1 MLQIKAHLL
10 FVSLFTLLL
19 CHKGNALSND
29 SIIEFKNFKLSRIVL
44 TGNAYASFSFNFEKN
59 LIDTT
64 GMTSTSMNAGLMPI
78 VLWKI
83 TPKLFFEGEVELML
97 DHGMV
102 ETEIGYANLSYTIPE
117 LGAVQIGKFLSP
129 FGIFSERYHPR
140 WINCAPNEPLGFSHG
155 AYSPQSDLGA
165 NLRGGSVHANYAFY
179 ISSSPTMESGEV
191 ISENAGKIDFD
202 RGFEISNKVSL
213 GGRVGVLPLK
223 NSAIEIGL
231 SYKWMQLELGA
242 NHHADSVSHLHTT
255 IINQPEY
262 INGNMY
268 AIDLSIHKIMS
279 KIKGQIELKAQAN
292 FTNTGNNTFIK
303 LSDDGKTEVPYTF
316 LNYSRIGFVMFSY
329 KPILANNILKN
340 SGIFVRGSFMN
351 LPAGSLWYENTQE
364 LTVGLNYSF
373 SWRNILKLAYQQTGS
388 TTNKYRNNIVLQW
401 AMGF

>member
-1 MLQIKAHLL
+1 M
-10 FVSLFTLLL
+10 
-19 CHKGNALSND
+19 
-29 SIIEFKNFKLSRIVL
+29 
-44 TGNAYASFSFNFEKN
+44 
-59 LIDTT
+59 
-64 GMTSTSMNAGLMPI
+64 
-78 VLWKI
+78 
-83 TPKLFFEGEVELML
+83 
-97 DHGMV
+97 
-102 ETEIGYANLSYTIPE
+102 
-117 LGAVQIGKFLSP
+117 
-129 FGIFSERYHPR
+129 
-140 WINCAPNEPLGFSHG
+140 
-155 AYSPQSDLGA
+155 
-165 NLRGGSVHANYAFY
+165 
-179 ISSSPTMESGEV
+179 
-191 ISENAGKIDFD
+191 
-202 RGFEISNKVSL
+202 SL